1 MSILISITTTAT
13 TRRAATLLLL
23 LTLGACSDSAPP
35 HHALPPDARAPDLQQ
50 ADSFAIEDSGRLD
63 QGAAADS
70 VLDAG
75 PVDGGWPTGFTP
87 QPQSLPSGYLCTIP
101 ADYVSKGGDPVNP
114 PCVVEADRFSDRDH
128 SVTPSS
134 LKVVTWN
141 VEYGKKSAEIQQAL
155 TSDADLKDADVLLL
169 QEVPRLDKSSTPQG
183 INLARQLAQALK
195 MDYVFMVEWDRRLD
209 ATQVGEH
216 GVAILSKYP
225 LGNVVQIRHTALHNF
240 YGEKKHFGGRAT
252 LGADLALGSKR
263 LRIYSAHL
271 CTRDYTG
278 TGRAKQATEI
288 VSDTNQPGRPAA
300 QIIGGDFNTFL
311 CNPKLVNCNK
321 APTAEKVI
329 QNLNKLGWINLTPGF
344 NGWTQ
349 AGLGFF
355 LQRLDWLFGKA
366 VTPTTH
372 KVMQSIK
379 AADHVPVVAT
389 VTVP

>member
-1 MSILISITTTAT
+1 M
-13 TRRAATLLLL
+13 LLLA
-23 LTLGACSDSAPP
+23 LGACSDAPPP
-35 HHALPPDARAPDLQQ
+35 HHALPPDARPPDLQQ
-50 ADSFAIEDSGRLD
+50 VDSVALDDFGQLD

-70 VLDAG
+70 AKDVGAEDVGTA
-75 PVDGGWPTGFTP
+75 DGGWPAGFTP

-101 ADYVSKGGDPVNP
+101 ADYVTKGGDPVNP

-128 SVTPSS
+128 SVAPGS

-141 VEYGKKSAEIQQAL
+141 VEYGKKSAEVQQAL
-155 TSDADLKDADVLLL
+155 TSDADLSDADVLLL

-183 INLARQLAQALK
+183 VNLARQLAQALK
-195 MDYVFMVEWDRRLD
+195 MDYVFMVEWDRRLNS
-209 ATQVGEH
+209 TEMGEH
-216 GVAILSKYP
+216 GIAILSKYP
-225 LGNVVQIRHTALHNF
+225 LGNVVQIRHTALHDF

-252 LGADLALGSKR
+252 LGADLALGSTR

-288 VSDTNQPGRPAA
+288 ISDTNQPGRPST

-329 QNLNKLGWINLTPGF
+329 QNLNTLGWINLTPGF

-366 VTPTTH
+366 VTPAAH

-379 AADHVPVVAT
+379 AADHVPVIAS
-389 VTVP
+389 VTLP